1 MLTLW
6 IGWAALTAVVLMLAI
21 FRKFSTRHD
30 DLYVHLAD
38 AEAPVISEQVTVA
51 RKLEKLDYWGKTLTV
66 VDVAYLVVMI
76 GIICFK
82 AWRISLET
90 MN

>member
-6 IGWAALTAVVLMLAI
+6 IVWAALTTVVLMLAI
-21 FRKFSTRHD
+21 FRKFSTRKD
-30 DLYVHLAD
+30 DVYVHLAD
-38 AEAPVISEQVTVA
+38 AEAPVISQQLTVA
-51 RKLEKLDYWGKTLTV
+51 RKLETIDYWGKTLTV
-66 VDVAYLVVMI
+66 VDAAYLVVLI
-76 GIICFK
+76 GIVCFK